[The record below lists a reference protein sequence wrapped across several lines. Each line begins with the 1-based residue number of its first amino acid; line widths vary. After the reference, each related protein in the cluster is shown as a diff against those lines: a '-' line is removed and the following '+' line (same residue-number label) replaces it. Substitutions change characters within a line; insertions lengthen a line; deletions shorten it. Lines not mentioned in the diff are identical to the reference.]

1 MSGAVVKPARAAHQ
15 KTAAGEYRLD
25 EQIGFL
31 LRKANQRHLAIF
43 ARHIPDLTPPQF
55 AALAK
60 LWEVGDTSQNQLG
73 QLVAMD
79 AATVKGV
86 IDRLRARDLVE
97 IAEHES
103 DRRRIVVSLSAKG
116 RALIGGL
123 VEEAARITA
132 ETIQPLT
139 QRETATLARL
149 LAKLS

>member
-1 MSGAVVKPARAAHQ
+1 MSGTVVKPAPVAEEAAS
-15 KTAAGEYRLD
+15 EYRLD

-60 LWEVGDTSQNQLG
+60 LWEVGETSQNQLG

-86 IDRLRARDLVE
+86 IDRLRARSLVE

-116 RALIGGL
+116 RAMIGGL

>member
-1 MSGAVVKPARAAHQ
+1 MSGAVVKPAPAARENA
-15 KTAAGEYRLD
+15 AAGEYRLD

-60 LWEVGDTSQNQLG
+60 LWEVGETSQNQLG

-86 IDRLRARDLVE
+86 IDRLRARGLVE

-116 RALIGGL
+116 RAMIGGL

-139 QRETATLARL
+139 QRESATLARL

>member
-1 MSGAVVKPARAAHQ
+1 MSEAVAKPSPAARENA
-15 KTAAGEYRLD
+15 AAGEYRLD

-60 LWEVGDTSQNQLG
+60 LWEVGETSQNQLG

-116 RALIGGL
+116 RTMIGGL

-132 ETIQPLT
+132 ETIEPLT